1 VSRRALALLLAAV
14 ALLPFA
20 LLMGGFRGLSL
31 VGVLLVVAS
40 IVLTIV
46 GAPTSKGSQS

>member
-1 VSRRALALLLAAV
+1 MPPKALGLLALAV
-14 ALLPFA
+14 AITPAA

-31 VGVLLVVAS
+31 IGVLLVVAS

-46 GAPTSKGSQS
+46 GAPHSKGTKQ